1 VALGVAAAEG
11 AQAVTSEARAVAS
24 DGLDLGKLA
33 RIYRVFGRHYARQWR
48 LVSLAFAGMF
58 LHIGTGLLA
67 PWPVAWIIDHVLEGE
82 PLPVALGFLETWA
95 AGDRARLLAPLAA
108 SVVLITLVNAT
119 AAYLHRYF
127 AEAAG
132 QSIVADIR
140 ARVFA
145 HLQRLSLSF
154 QSSWQSGDVVL
165 RMTDDIRDLKT
176 VLVEF
181 PLKALQ
187 WSAWVIGVTAFLA
200 WKDWRLAGLAW
211 LLVPVLVAFT
221 VRFGAGVRKAS
232 KTKRQKESDVASI
245 VSENVLAM
253 SLIQAYGREGTEK
266 DRFDVGNTAS
276 LEAETSAIRL
286 SKLFKRVA
294 DILVAIGMALVFYLA
309 CMLVLNQVLAVGILV
324 VFDHYLKKLYSP
336 VQKFALEAV
345 DLTRGQVSGE
355 RILELVENDM
365 VVDDPAG
372 ALPAPRFE
380 GRVELRD
387 VSFGYGR
394 GPDVLSRLR
403 FAAEPGET
411 IALVGASGAGKSTL
425 ISLLLRFYD
434 PRQGQVLF
442 DGQDIR
448 SFSLRSLREQIT
460 IVFQEPMLLRKTIRE
475 NIAFGR
481 PGASEEEILRAARLA
496 EVHEFASQLER
507 GYDTLVLERG
517 GNLSGGQ
524 KQRISIARAI
534 LRDTPILILDEP
546 ATGLDA
552 RTEKQVREALDH
564 LMAGRTT
571 FVIAHNFGTL
581 RHADRI
587 LVLEAGEVAQEGT
600 HEQLMRMSP
609 RYRRLYEMQFG
620 KQPGALEG
628 QAPGRLAAA
637 EA

>member
-1 VALGVAAAEG
+1 VDGGKASPSEGLNVA
-11 AQAVTSEARAVAS
+11 
-24 DGLDLGKLA
+24 KLV
-33 RIYRVFGRHYARQWR
+33 RIYRVFGRHYLRQWR
-48 LVSLAFAGMF
+48 LVSLAFLGMY
-58 LHIGTGLLA
+58 LHIGSGLLA
-67 PWPVAWIIDHVLEGE
+67 PWPVAWIIDYVLEND
-82 PLPVALGFLETWA
+82 PLPAQLAFLERWA
-95 AGDRARLLAPLAA
+95 GGDRVLLLAPLAA
-108 SVVLITLVNAT
+108 SVVLIALVNAT
-119 AAYLHRYF
+119 AAYVHRYYS
-127 AEAAG
+127 EAAG
-132 QSIVADIR
+132 QNIVADIR
-140 ARVFA
+140 GRVFD
-145 HLQRLSLSF
+145 HLQRMSLSF
-154 QSSWQSGDVVL
+154 QNSWQSGDVVL

-187 WSAWVIGVTAFLA
+187 WSSWVVGVTAFLA

-211 LLVPVLVAFT
+211 LLVPVLIAFT

-253 SLIQAYGREGTEK
+253 SLIQAYGREATEK
-266 DRFDVGNTAS
+266 ARFDAGNTAS
-276 LEAETSAIRL
+276 VEAETSAIRL
-286 SKLFKRVA
+286 SKMFKRVG

-309 CMLVLNQVLAVGILV
+309 CVLVLNKALAVGILV

-336 VQKFALEAV
+336 VEKLALEAV

-365 VVDDPAG
+365 VVDDPAN
-372 ALPAPRFE
+372 ALPAPRFA
-380 GRVELRD
+380 GRIEFRD
-387 VSFGYGR
+387 VSFGYGK
-394 GPDVLSRLR
+394 GADVLTRLR
-403 FAAEPGET
+403 FSAEPGET

-448 SFSLRSLREQIT
+448 SFSLKSLREQIT
-460 IVFQEPMLLRKTIRE
+460 VVFQDPMLLRKTIRE
-475 NIAFGR
+475 NIAFGKV
-481 PGASEEEILRAARLA
+481 GASEEEILRAAKLA
-496 EVHEFASQLER
+496 EVHEFATQLER

-552 RTEKQVREALDH
+552 RTEGQVREALDH
-564 LMAGRTT
+564 LTAGRTT
-571 FVIAHNFGTL
+571 FVIAHNFATL
-581 RHADRI
+581 RHANRI
-587 LVLEAGEVAQEGT
+587 LVLEAGEAAQEGT
-600 HEQLMRMSP
+600 HEQLMRVSA
-609 RYRRLYEMQFG
+609 RYRRLYEVQFG
-620 KQPGALEG
+620 KQPGALEPE
-628 QAPGRLAAA
+628 APVRLTPA